1 MRISI
6 CRLRVIGRKS
16 LLVGSPWS
24 TSRPRGMSSP
34 IQSSAVAA
42 KPACKYGAQ
51 CYRRH
56 NPVHTAEYSHP
67 IPPQLGLDV
76 TNLPTS
82 AKKRPAP
89 QDPAYDSSLPKA
101 AKPEGR
107 AAKPA
112 DRAAKQAAKLD
123 EKEARERRKAIGD
136 AIKEGMRLPAECVIH
151 CSDMLV
157 GQSSQGRL

>member
-1 MRISI
+1 
-6 CRLRVIGRKS
+6 
-16 LLVGSPWS
+16 
-24 TSRPRGMSSP
+24 MSSP

-51 CYRRH
+51 CYRSL

>member
-1 MRISI
+1 M
-6 CRLRVIGRKS
+6 
-16 LLVGSPWS
+16 
-24 TSRPRGMSSP
+24 
-34 IQSSAVAA
+34 
-42 KPACKYGAQ
+42 
-51 CYRRH
+51 H
-56 NPVHTAEYSHP
+56 NSVHTAEYSRP

-76 TNLPTS
+76 TNLPAS

-89 QDPAYDSSLPKA
+89 QDPADDSSLPKA
-101 AKPEGR
+101 AKPDR

-151 CSDMLV
+151 CSDILV
-157 GQSSQGRL
+157 GLNPHRVGCE